1 MTINYRLVNLDCAN
15 CAAKI
20 EREVSKIKG
29 VNKVSV
35 SFMTTKMIVDLEEDK
50 LEDIEKEIERLV
62 KKLESEVVLK
72 RI

>member
-1 MTINYRLVNLDCAN
+1 MTRNYRLVNLDCAN

>member
-1 MTINYRLVNLDCAN
+1 MTRNYRLVNLDCAN

-35 SFMTTKMIVDLEEDK
+35 SFMTTKMVVDLEEDK